1 MKGALRTEFIII
13 PEKIL
18 IYVENHNSSSQN
30 ILGIELAK
38 WTDDLQKKLWEGGGE
53 LQFILSLNKNKI
65 VLKER
70 QGC

>member
-38 WTDDLQKKLWEGGGE
+38 WTDDLQNFVGG
-53 LQFILSLNKNKI
+53 
-65 VLKER
+65 
-70 QGC
+70 

>member
-38 WTDDLQKKLWEGGGE
+38 WTDDLQNFVGGWGGTA
-53 LQFILSLNKNKI
+53 IYP
-65 VLKER
+65 
-70 QGC
+70 